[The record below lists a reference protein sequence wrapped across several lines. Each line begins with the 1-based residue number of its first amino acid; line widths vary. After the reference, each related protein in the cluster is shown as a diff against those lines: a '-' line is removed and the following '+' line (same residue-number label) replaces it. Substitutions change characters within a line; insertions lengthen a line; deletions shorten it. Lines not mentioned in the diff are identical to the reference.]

1 MERYNIELIKKA
13 NQEMLNYFNST
24 FLENLEEIQK
34 LKTQTFEIDIKID
47 ELEKTKGIYAFKSTS
62 RKSVFT
68 PTISDDFEN
77 EKSKIIDEQ
86 IKDLRSVKDSLYTK
100 IRSLEVSLNTIKKRL
115 AMLNDAETSID
126 NLVKE
131 ISPELIQNSSDD
143 EQGDFEFIEENKT
156 DDISTHGYNI
166 LMHDAFEKAF
176 FSTLIKKN
184 IRDGVESINHK
195 LEMLNYLLTTDIS
208 RAKLTLQEVVHN
220 SKKVLDSVDDISNK
234 FDSNMNSSQP
244 IWSRLDDFISNQR
257 LAHPECIINA
267 NIECTDYEI
276 NLHPVFT
283 INLLKLLNIF
293 FDNIFKHS
301 NANNVN
307 FKMSLSKN
315 IVDVYLCDNGVGI
328 DSDYLTKSPWYS
340 SLHKAHE
347 IIYLLGGTLSI
358 TGDILSGTTVKFNFS
373 VQE

>member
-13 NQEMLNYFNST
+13 NQEMLNFFNST

-131 ISPELIQNSSDD
+131 ISPELIQNLSDD

>member
-13 NQEMLNYFNST
+13 NQEMLNFFNST

>member
-86 IKDLRSVKDSLYTK
+86 IRDLRSVQDSLYTK

-131 ISPELIQNSSDD
+131 ISPELIQNTSDD
-143 EQGDFEFIEENKT
+143 EQGDFEFVEENKA

-328 DSDYLTKSPWYS
+328 DPDYLTKSPWYS

>member
-208 RAKLTLQEVVHN
+208 RAKLTLQEVVLN

-347 IIYLLGGTLSI
+347 IIYLLGGALSI